1 MQSYQRL
8 LHRGWTA
15 DRACAAADYDLRCDN
30 VFEHTPRRDQNSMD
44 ELSVL
49 VSGHPDNRVYDR
61 QFKAC
66 TPPMT
71 PVV

>member
-1 MQSYQRL
+1 
-8 LHRGWTA
+8 
-15 DRACAAADYDLRCDN
+15 

-61 QFKAC
+61 QFKAR
-66 TPPMT
+66 TLLHDDQ
-71 PVV
+71 

>member
-1 MQSYQRL
+1 MRKHVPACS
-8 LHRGWTA
+8 WAA
-15 DRACAAADYDLRCDN
+15 DCACAVADYDLRCDN

-66 TPPMT
+66 MLLHDGR
-71 PVV
+71 